1 VSVYDHLVVDVVM
14 RVSRNLTHI
23 PFREFHD
30 KKKGDKRRF
39 LRTLWH
45 LAAPTFVP
53 AGFCQL
59 VTVFAQVAIPV
70 MVRELLQILE
80 DNPSVKVIKEGM
92 PFAILIFVA
101 ALINA
106 FADHRHRYLAT
117 KTGVVLRA
125 SLVNVIYDNALR
137 LTPEGRAGL
146 TSGQVTT
153 LVAVDTQKVRS
164 VLLYHWLVLL
174 W

>member
-1 VSVYDHLVVDVVM
+1 MLDVFVH
-14 RVSRNLTHI
+14 VLHNLTHV
-23 PFREFHD
+23 PLREFYD
-30 KKKGDKRRF
+30 KKKGDRRR
-39 LRTLWH
+39 LLKTLWH

-59 VTVFAQVAIPV
+59 ITVFAQVAIPV
-70 MVRELLQILE
+70 LVRELLRILE
-80 DNPSVKVIKEGM
+80 ENPSAKVIKQGM

-106 FADHRHRYLAT
+106 FGTHRHLYLAT
-117 KTGVVLRA
+117 ITGVVLRA
-125 SLVNVIYDNALR
+125 SLVNAIYDNALH
-137 LTPEGRAGL
+137 LTPEGCAGL

-164 VLLYHWLVLL
+164 ILLDEL
-174 W
+174 